1 MSIALLLTRL
11 QIRNPLGAVVHCADA
26 IDESLGEIKS
36 IMNTLQF
43 PNDKAG
49 DRLRELVSSS
59 AEAVQIITSCSSHQK
74 RYATKA
80 PSTANC
86 LYILTSSLTR
96 IVDDLLTL
104 SKLDSNLLEINQS
117 PIRATSILD
126 DMQRIFEIEAG
137 RADIELRI
145 QADPSIKAMNVDNVM
160 LDTGRVH
167 QILINLITNALKLLV
182 RLIIARLFRR

>member
-1 MSIALLLTRL
+1 MSFALVLTHL

-26 IDESLGEIKS
+26 IDECLGEMKS
-36 IMNTLQF
+36 IMDTSQF
-43 PNDKAG
+43 PDNKVG
-49 DRLRELVSSS
+49 QRLRELVASS

-74 RYATKA
+74 RYATKPA
-80 PSTANC
+80 TARSY
-86 LYILTSSLTR
+86 LDVLTLCFTR

-104 SKLDSNLLEINQS
+104 SKLDSNLLEITQS
-117 PIRATSILD
+117 PVRATSILD

-145 QADPSIKAMNVDNVM
+145 EADPSLKAMNVDNVM

-167 QILINLITNALKLLV
+167 QILINLITNALKL
-182 RLIIARLFRR
+182 

>member
-1 MSIALLLTRL
+1 MRYKLQPLERVLLLLTHV

-26 IDESLGEIKS
+26 IDESLGEMKS
-36 IMNTLQF
+36 IMDTSQF
-43 PNDKAG
+43 PDDKAG
-49 DRLRELVSSS
+49 HRLRELVASS

-80 PSTANC
+80 PVTTSY
-86 LYILTSSLTR
+86 LYELTCSFDR

-145 QADPSIKAMNVDNVM
+145 GADPSIEEMNVDNVM

-167 QILINLITNALKLLV
+167 QILINLITNALKL
-182 RLIIARLFRR
+182 